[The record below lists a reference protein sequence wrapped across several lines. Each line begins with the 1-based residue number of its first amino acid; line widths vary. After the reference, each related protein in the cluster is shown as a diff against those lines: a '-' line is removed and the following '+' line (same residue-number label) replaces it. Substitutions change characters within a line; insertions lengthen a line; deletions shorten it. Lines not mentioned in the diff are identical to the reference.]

1 MTLHRARP
9 GIGRPPDKAD
19 HAAQAKGELSE
30 QRAKEICDH
39 LGATHADRETHQ
51 WMPRRTDNDWQV
63 VKIAVPP
70 PEDNLTAETRADER
84 PEVGED
90 PRDALGRNVG
100 GPWGGT
106 G

>member
-1 MTLHRARP
+1 
-9 GIGRPPDKAD
+9 
-19 HAAQAKGELSE
+19 
-30 QRAKEICDH
+30 
-39 LGATHADRETHQ
+39 
-51 WMPRRTDNDWQV
+51 MPRRTDNGWQV